1 MTSQERSLNNFV
13 EEKIT
18 VGVSRD
24 FLPLVHAT
32 RELNRRKPYEGYQ
45 SKRKYRKQTYR
56 LKTFAE
62 YQRLFERV
70 KECRFQ
76 IDQLEFD
83 EEIEWSSKIMKLEQE
98 RDLDQMEW
106 YDSEWDDLWAHT
118 FSENGHSPMIWN

>member
-18 VGVSRD
+18 IGVSKD
-24 FLPLVHAT
+24 FLPLVQANG
-32 RELNRRKPYEGYQ
+32 EFNRQKPYKGYQ
-45 SKRKYRKQTYR
+45 SQGKYRKQTYR

-76 IDQLEFD
+76 IDQQEFD
-83 EEIEWSSKIMKLEQE
+83 EEIEWTSKIMELEQE
-98 RDLDQMEW
+98 RELDQMEW
-106 YDSEWDDLWAHT
+106 YDTEWDDLWAHT
-118 FSENGHSPMIWN
+118 FSENGHLPMIWN